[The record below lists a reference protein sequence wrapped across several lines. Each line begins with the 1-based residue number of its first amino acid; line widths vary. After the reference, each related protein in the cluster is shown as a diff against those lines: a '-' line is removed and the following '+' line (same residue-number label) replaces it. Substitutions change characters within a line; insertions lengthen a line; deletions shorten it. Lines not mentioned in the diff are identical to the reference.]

1 MEKEE
6 LEKYEKAMNIADQ
19 VVGYAKKI
27 DLTNKK
33 VLDVTEEIENVIR
46 TLGGKPAWPVNIL
59 INEIAA
65 HYTADVNDTLVL
77 KEDDLV
83 KIDIGVQV
91 DGYISD
97 NAFTVCIGKP
107 SHPLIEASEKTLEE
121 AIKLI
126 KSGTKICEI
135 SQVVED
141 TINSFGFNT
150 IRNLCGHAVERF
162 NQHAHP
168 SIPNGKNTIQ
178 EELQPDQVIA
188 MEVFTTNGSGWVVES
203 SPTLIFKY
211 KQDKPVRL
219 WEARK
224 LLEMSVVQ
232 FETLPFTRRWV
243 KDISPLKFDMAI
255 RQLLE
260 VDALHEYP
268 PLKEE
273 SNGLV
278 AVTEKTIIVK

>member
-1 MEKEE
+1 MEKEV
-6 LEKYEKAMNIADQ
+6 LGNYEKAISIADQ
-19 VVGYAKKI
+19 VVGYSRKL

-33 VLDVTEEIENVIR
+33 ALDIANELENVIR

-65 HYTADVNDTLVL
+65 HYTPDINDTLVL
-77 KEDDLV
+77 KEGDLV

-91 DGYISD
+91 NGYISD
-97 NAFTVCIGKP
+97 NAFTVCVGKS
-107 SHPLIEASEKTLEE
+107 SHPLIDASEKGLEE

-126 KSGTKICEI
+126 KPGTKIFEI
-135 SQVVED
+135 SQAVED
-141 TINSFGFNT
+141 TVNSFGFNT

-168 SIPNGKNTIQ
+168 SIPNGRNTIQ
-178 EELQPDQVIA
+178 EEIQPEQVIA
-188 MEVFTTNGSGWVVES
+188 MEVFSTNGSGLVTES

-219 WEARK
+219 WEARE
-224 LLEMSVVQ
+224 LLDMAKNQ
-232 FETLPFTRRWV
+232 FETLPFTRRWI
-243 KDISPLKFDMAI
+243 KNISPLKFDMAI
-255 RQLLE
+255 KQLLE
-260 VDALHEYP
+260 VDALYEYP

>member
-1 MEKEE
+1 MEKEV
-6 LEKYEKAMNIADQ
+6 LENYEKAMKIAEE
-19 VVGYAKKI
+19 VVGYARKT
-27 DLTNKK
+27 DLFNRKA
-33 VLDVTEEIENVIR
+33 LDVAEELENVIK

-65 HYTADVNDTLVL
+65 HYTPDVNDTLTL
-77 KEDDLV
+77 KENDLV
-83 KIDIGVQV
+83 KIDIGVQIN
-91 DGYISD
+91 GYISD
-97 NAFTVCIGKP
+97 NAFSVCVGSS

-126 KSGTKICEI
+126 KVGTKIFEI
-135 SQVVED
+135 SDVVEN
-141 TINSFGFNT
+141 TINNLGFNT

-168 SIPNGKNTIQ
+168 SIPNGKNTIK
-178 EELQPDQVIA
+178 EEIEPDQVIA

-224 LLEMSVVQ
+224 LLDMAKNQ
-232 FETLPFTRRWV
+232 FETLPFTRRWI
-243 KDISPLKFDMAI
+243 KEISPLKFDMAV

-260 VDALHEYP
+260 VDALYDYP